1 MAHQDL
7 IRVFVATAALG
18 ASLVG
23 TLGCGASD
31 SNVQTAN
38 VGRAEEGPALPYP
51 DSPSAWEGF
60 HSLRFALTVP
70 LPDAATW
77 KVDDHS
83 RGELVGAQPRT
94 HSGLVL
100 MEETEPALVNH
111 KGCEERAKARGLV
124 PNRTLRTVEDT
135 VTVGPEAFDTHVV
148 VGVESRGP
156 DGPLV
161 GHVLAYG
168 AYVRKCLFVHLST
181 EVPST
186 RDEATLSER
195 LALARVHTLGG
206 IKIDELGEVPREP
219 HDRPH

>member
-1 MAHQDL
+1 MADQNL
-7 IRVFVATAALG
+7 IRRLVAPAALG
-18 ASLVG
+18 LSLVG
-23 TLGCGASD
+23 AVGCGASD

-38 VGRAEEGPALPYP
+38 VGRTPEGPAVRYP

-83 RGELVGAQPRT
+83 RGELVGAQSAT

-100 MEETEPALVNH
+100 MEETEPALMNH
-111 KGCEERAKARGLV
+111 KGCEERARARGLV
-124 PNRTLRTVEDT
+124 PNRMLRTVEDT
-135 VTVGPEAFDTHVV
+135 VTVGPEAFDTRVV
-148 VGVESRGP
+148 VGVESKGP

-161 GHVLAYG
+161 GHVFAYG

-219 HDRPH
+219 HERPH